1 MSIPDF
7 KFCSR
12 CQQNKSKDEYHIR
25 KDKGYTY
32 LKSYCKK
39 CCNKQTIKGQ
49 YNLCKCG
56 NKKTKKSDKCA
67 KCTRIPYHKIISND
81 AIKKTIIRD
90 KLIPYICSE
99 CGNTG
104 EHLGKSLSLH
114 LDHINGENK
123 DHRLEN
129 LRFLCPNCH
138 SQTPTYCGR
147 NIRKKVGVGGI
158 APPSRS

>member
-7 KFCSR
+7 KVCPR
-12 CQQNKSKDEYHIR
+12 CQENKSKDEYHTR

-39 CCNKQTIKGQ
+39 CNNETKNDYDTCS
-49 YNLCKCG
+49 CG
-56 NKKTKKSDKCA
+56 NRKTKKSDKCI
-67 KCTRIPYHKIISND
+67 KCTRLPYNKITSTD

-90 KLIPYICSE
+90 KLLPYECE
-99 CGNTG
+99 MCGNTG
-104 EHLGKSLSLH
+104 EYLGKPLSLH
-114 LDHINGENK
+114 LDHINGKNK

-138 SQTPTYCGR
+138 SQTDTYCGR
-147 NIRKKVGVGGI
+147 NIKWT
-158 APPSRS
+158 PSESNRQPRS